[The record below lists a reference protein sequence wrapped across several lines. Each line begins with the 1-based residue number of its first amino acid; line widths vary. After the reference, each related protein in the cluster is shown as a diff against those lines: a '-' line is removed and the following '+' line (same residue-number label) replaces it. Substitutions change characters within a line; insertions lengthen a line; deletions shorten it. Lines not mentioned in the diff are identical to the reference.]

1 MTNESRRYKIE
12 CIPVGNP
19 IEKTQILTSEDIYKY
34 AMKLYGSDI
43 ELIESFI
50 GIYLDNNM
58 NVIGWAKISTGGT
71 NYTLVD
77 TKVVF
82 KYAVD
87 MLACHIVAVHNHPS
101 GNLTPSREDKALT
114 ERIAEGSKLLSMRL
128 VDHVIVSKEGHYS
141 FHDHGLL

>member
-12 CIPVGNP
+12 CVPVGNP
-19 IEKTQILTSEDIYKY
+19 IEKTQLRTSEDIYNY

-50 GIYLDNNM
+50 GIYLDNSL

-82 KYAVD
+82 KYAID

-101 GNLTPSREDKALT
+101 GNLTPSSEDKMLT
-114 ERIAEGSKLLSMRL
+114 KRIAEGSNLLSMQL
-128 VDHVIVSKEGHYS
+128 IDHLIISKEAYYS
-141 FHDHGLL
+141 FHDKGLL